1 MIHRVASALLV
12 VALLLA
18 GGSDLF
24 ARVPRRNPLL
34 RVTGGGGRSVDTAGC
49 VHLQGQIP
57 STNTLVGDRHHPLS
71 AALETVAVASASVRV
86 GSTPALVGFVIAGIV
101 PDLPGQAVPVA
112 ANTRPNRQP
121 RVVLAA
127 RAPPV

>member
-1 MIHRVASALLV
+1 MIHRVASALLI

-18 GGSDLF
+18 GGSDPF
-24 ARVPRRNPLL
+24 ARVPRRNPRL
-34 RVTGGGGRSVDTAGC
+34 RVMTGGGGRSVDTAGC

-86 GSTPALVGFVIAGIV
+86 GSTPALVGFI
-101 PDLPGQAVPVA
+101 
-112 ANTRPNRQP
+112 
-121 RVVLAA
+121 
-127 RAPPV
+127 